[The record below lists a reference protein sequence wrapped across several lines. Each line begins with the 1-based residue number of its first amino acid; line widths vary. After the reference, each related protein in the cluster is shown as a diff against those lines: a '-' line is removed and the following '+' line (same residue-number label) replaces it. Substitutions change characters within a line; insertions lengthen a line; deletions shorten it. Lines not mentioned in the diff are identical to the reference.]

1 MFADWCAGSTRNKW
15 ICFLLLL
22 FTWSHVD
29 DIAVCLAAQQSL
41 NGTLLSEGDCFL
53 SSSSLARQ
61 RHSKADEAPLPRES
75 RCRMPQV
82 LAMPS
87 VAVQVPQED
96 LVTTLD
102 PLYQFMSLQI

>member
-1 MFADWCAGSTRNKW
+1 MFAAWCAGSTRKRW
-15 ICFLLLL
+15 VCLLGLI
-22 FTWSHVD
+22 FIWSHVD

-41 NGTLLSEGDCFL
+41 NATLLSEGDCFL

-61 RHSKADEAPLPRES
+61 KHSKSDDAPLPRES

-82 LAMPS
+82 LAVPS
-87 VAVQVPQED
+87 VAIQVPQED
-96 LVTTLD
+96 LVTALD